1 MKDNVLFSK
10 ALSYAA
16 YMHRKQTRR
25 DKTTPYILHPIAVA
39 EIVRDAG
46 FDIKYQIVALLHDT
60 LEDTDATEDEIK
72 FFGED
77 VLEAVKL
84 LTRPDG
90 MDETNYLDA
99 ILQNRMATVV
109 KAADKMHN
117 MWECALCDNRVW
129 ATKYVAKSKKYYFK
143 RFNKAVDNA
152 IAEANY
158 AITHPTAPKKDFS
171 FVKEDM
177 KLYTDI
183 AKERYEA
190 AKAKYNPNIKPN
202 RNGNEVYYRDEMGG
216 FLVIE
221 DNRFFMLNPY
231 GWDEKAVNPID
242 TAHNPIEE
250 YPLSDKNAYDAF
262 IAKEIEKRNYFF
274 DFVNI
279 EKL

>member
-16 YMHRKQTRR
+16 HMHRKQTRR

-129 ATKYVAKSKKYYFK
+129 AAKYVEKSKKYYFK

-158 AITHPTAPKKDFS
+158 AITHPTTPKKDFS

-190 AKAKYNPNIKPN
+190 AKAKYSPNVKPN

-221 DNRFFMLNPY
+221 DNRFFLLNPY
-231 GWDEKAVNPID
+231 GWEEKNENPIYL
-242 TAHNPIEE
+242 AANPMEG
-250 YPLSDKNAYDAF
+250 YPASNKNAFDAF
-262 IAKEIEKRNYFF
+262 ITREAENRKYLL